1 MDPPAAFKHHKDG
14 AMKKLYLKPNIVAE
28 PLVDRW
34 YAWSH
39 IISPATAAM
48 NITERH
54 LSIMESY
61 LKSPQ
66 IHAAAVANPS
76 MLGGP
81 FIDYRGG
88 RVDEIKDL
96 LLKTKEERAH
106 MIEMAAAIKQ
116 IDGVLRNEAKGYS
129 LDAFYD
135 KIPDNLRGYIEL
147 AYDLN
152 NNPSFRIIEPLLYK
166 SSYYNSN
173 AQSLI
178 LSVMNKDDRPFVLST
193 PRLDNDGEVYLQIPF
208 DHPGVNA
215 LFKMKN
221 EPQTFSS
228 IKEILEINE
237 QNDKVFQSFL
247 TEERPPEYKRYE
259 GKNLRWRYFGHACI
273 LIETPS
279 ISILSDPV
287 FSYTYQNDISR
298 YTYDDLPESI
308 DYVLITHNHQDH
320 ILFETMLQIRHKV
333 KNVIVPRSGGGALQD
348 PSLALLLR
356 NIGFKNVIEMDEMD
370 EIPFENGVITG
381 IPFFGEHADLNIR
394 TKLAY
399 YVRMGKNSLLLAADS
414 CNLEPKVYEHLHNY
428 LGDIDV
434 CFLGMECDGAPLTW
448 LYGPLITKTIDRKM
462 DQSRRLAGSN
472 YTRGIDI
479 VNRFHCKEVYVYA
492 MGQEPWLN
500 YIMSLKYTEDSNP
513 IIQSNKLIEDCRH
526 RGIPAKRLY
535 GEKEVLWKYFV

>member
-1 MDPPAAFKHHKDG
+1 
-14 AMKKLYLKPNIVAE
+14 MKKLYLKPNIVAE

-106 MIEMAAAIKQ
+106 MIAMATAIKQ
-116 IDGVLRNEAKGYS
+116 IDGILRNEAKGYS
-129 LDAFYD
+129 LDALYD

-166 SSYYNSN
+166 SRYYNPDS
-173 AQSLI
+173 QSLI
-178 LSVMNKDDRPFVLST
+178 LSVIDKDDRPFVLST
-193 PRLDNDGEVYLQIPF
+193 PRLDNDGEVHLQIPF
-208 DHPGVNA
+208 DHPGVDE

-221 EPQTFSS
+221 EPQTFSF

-526 RGIPAKRLY
+526 RGITAERLY